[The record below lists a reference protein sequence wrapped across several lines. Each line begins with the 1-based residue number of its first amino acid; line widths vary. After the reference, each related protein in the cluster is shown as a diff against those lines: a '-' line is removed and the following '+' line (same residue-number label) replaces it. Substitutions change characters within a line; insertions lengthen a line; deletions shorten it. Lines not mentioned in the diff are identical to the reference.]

1 MLAIL
6 GWSLISILLTVV
18 IGLLFGA
25 GMRDDSDDAAQ
36 IEYLSRWSDM
46 KRLRK
51 QG

>member
-1 MLAIL
+1 MSVIL
-6 GWSLISILLTVV
+6 VWSLVSVVLTVV

-46 KRLRK
+46 QRLRK
-51 QG
+51 